1 MKIERLE
8 YWDKSI
14 NWGFGPITFH
24 KFNLLVGVS
33 GVGKTK
39 IIESIYNLRQITLG
53 ESLNG
58 VKWDI
63 TFARDD
69 GTKYR
74 WQGEFETQKV
84 SQFLDW
90 QQEEDYGYKISREVL
105 EIGGKVIVERN
116 QDEIRFKG
124 NITPKLSPYQS
135 LVEIFSLEDD
145 IAAIQQEWRKI
156 IFSDTKNL
164 FDIPVYKYHDSS
176 NSNENKDYDDFLT
189 LQHPS
194 NFVELKK
201 QPWPLLMK
209 LEFLNQNFTKEFDT
223 LKSWFSDIFIQVED
237 IKLDSVLIEPNKSF
251 VTLLIKEKGVEH
263 WIRER
268 NLSSGMR
275 KTLNFICELYLSPSG
290 SVMIIDEFE
299 NSLGVNCIDII
310 AEDFLGEER
319 DFQFIITSHHPYI
332 INNIPSSHWKIVTR
346 KGGVVTVKDA
356 QDLKLGK
363 SKHEAFIQLINNEN
377 FSEGIAVE

>member
-53 ESLNG
+53 ESLKG
-58 VKWDI
+58 IKWDV

-74 WQGEFETQKV
+74 WLGEFETERHQ
-84 SQFLDW
+84 SIES
-90 QQEEDYGYKISREVL
+90 QEEDDGYNISYEVL
-105 EIGGKVIVERN
+105 EIDEEVIVKRN

-135 LVEIFSLEDD
+135 LVDIFRNEKE

-156 IFSDTKNL
+156 IFSNPQKLWRGDGIIDNFESLADSLYLKLSLSDITNVERIRQNNWSLLRKLAFL
-164 FDIPVYKYHDSS
+164 FNHAEGFKP
-176 NSNENKDYDDFLT
+176 
-189 LQHPS
+189 
-194 NFVELKK
+194 LK
-201 QPWPLLMK
+201 Q
-209 LEFLNQNFTKEFDT
+209 
-223 LKSWFSDIFIQVED
+223 WFSDIFVQVED
-237 IKLDSVLIEPNKSF
+237 IKIELPD
-251 VTLLIKEKGVEH
+251 VYIKEKGVEA
-263 WIRER
+263 WIPYN

-275 KTLNFICELYLSPSG
+275 KTLNFICELYLSPPG

-310 AEDFLGEER
+310 AENFLGEER

-363 SKHEAFIQLINNEN
+363 SKHQAFMQLINNQD
-377 FSEGIAVE
+377 FKEGIIVE

>member
-14 NWGFGPITFH
+14 NWGFPPITFD

-39 IIESIYNLRQITLG
+39 IIESIHNLRQITQG
-53 ESLNG
+53 YSFNG
-58 VKWDI
+58 VKWDV
-63 TFARDD
+63 TFSGDD

-74 WQGEFETQKV
+74 WKGEFETKEFEAKEIF
-84 SQFLDW
+84 SFTYWPLK
-90 QQEEDYGYKISREVL
+90 EDAHGYSISYEIL
-105 EIGGKVIVERN
+105 EINEKIIVERN
-116 QDEIRFKG
+116 QDKIRFKG
-124 NITPKLSPYQS
+124 NITPKLSPSQS
-135 LVEIFSLEDD
+135 LVDIFSKEED
-145 IAAIQQEWRKI
+145 IAAIQQQWRKI
-156 IFSDTKNL
+156 ILSDTKKL
-164 FDIPVYKYHDSS
+164 FDTTVFHCNDDSITNQNIKY
-176 NSNENKDYDDFLT
+176 N
-189 LQHPS
+189 P
-194 NFVELKK
+194 NFTEIKNHN
-201 QPWPLLMK
+201 WPLLVK
-209 LEFLNQNFTKEFDT
+209 LSLVHNRFQKEFSYI
-223 LKSWFSDIFIQVED
+223 KERFSDLFVQVED
-237 IKLDSVLIEPNKSF
+237 IYIDFLPVDSSKTPVIY
-251 VTLLIKEKGVEH
+251 IKEQGSEH
-263 WIRER
+263 WIYQD

-275 KTLNFICELYLSPSG
+275 KTLNFICELYLSPPG

-332 INNIPSSHWKIVTR
+332 INNIPGAYWKIVTR

-356 QDLKLGK
+356 RDLKLGK
-363 SKHEAFIQLINNEN
+363 SKHEAFMQLINNEN

>member
-14 NWGFGPITFH
+14 NWGFPPITFH

-39 IIESIYNLRQITLG
+39 IIESIYNLRKIALG
-53 ESLNG
+53 ESLKG
-58 VKWDI
+58 IKWDV

-69 GTKYR
+69 GTKYC
-74 WQGEFETQKV
+74 WQGEFETERHQ
-84 SQFLDW
+84 SIEL
-90 QQEEDYGYKISREVL
+90 QEEDDGYNIIHEVL
-105 EIGGKVIVERN
+105 EINGQVIVERN

-135 LVEIFSLEDD
+135 LVDIFRNEKE
-145 IAAIQQEWRKI
+145 IAAIQQEWQKI
-156 IFSDTKNL
+156 ILSDTK
-164 FDIPVYKYHDSS
+164 
-176 NSNENKDYDDFLT
+176 
-189 LQHPS
+189 
-194 NFVELKK
+194 K
-201 QPWPLLMK
+201 QK
-209 LEFLNQNFTKEFDT
+209 LWRGGGIIDT
-223 LKSWFSDIFIQVED
+223 LKSLIDTLGLKFYISFMTNLNLFPNHPNHVVTERIRQSNSSMLGKLAFLSNHPEEFKVIKQWFSNIFVQVED
-237 IKLDSVLIEPNKSF
+237 IKIELPD
-251 VTLLIKEKGVEH
+251 VYIKEKGVEA
-263 WIRER
+263 WIPYK

-275 KTLNFICELYLSPSG
+275 KTLNFICELYLSPPG

-319 DFQFIITSHHPYI
+319 DFQFIITSHHLYI
-332 INNIPSSHWKIVTR
+332 INNIPQAYWKIVTR

-356 QDLKLGK
+356 QDLDLGK
-363 SKHEAFIQLINNEN
+363 SKHKAFMQLINNQD
-377 FSEGIAVE
+377 FKEGIIVE